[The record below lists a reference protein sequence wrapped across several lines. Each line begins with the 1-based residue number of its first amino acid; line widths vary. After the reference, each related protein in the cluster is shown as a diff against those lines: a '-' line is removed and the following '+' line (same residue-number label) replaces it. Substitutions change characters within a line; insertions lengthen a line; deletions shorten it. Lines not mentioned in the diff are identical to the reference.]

1 MTKDFQRSEC
11 VKFIVWI
18 LASWKFHVTS
28 YFGASVASVTGR
40 HFVNQQVRVSPT
52 VYSCSARW
60 NWYKMADEE
69 ETYEDGPED
78 EETGGDDQ
86 DEDAELAG
94 EEEQDPENAENEEE
108 VEEEEV
114 WNCSRR
120 LERTGYFS
128 NIFCPTEKE
137 EDRNIMPCSFTYRI

>member
-1 MTKDFQRSEC
+1 
-11 VKFIVWI
+11 
-18 LASWKFHVTS
+18 
-28 YFGASVASVTGR
+28 
-40 HFVNQQVRVSPT
+40 
-52 VYSCSARW
+52 
-60 NWYKMADEE
+60 MADEE

-120 LERTGYFS
+120 LERTGFFS
-128 NIFCPTEKE
+128 NIFRPTEKK
-137 EDRNIMPCSFTYRI
+137 DRNIMPCFFYISNLIT